1 LTNYPP
7 PSSEE
12 YAYPRSYFPLLW
24 NGHNIVLL
32 TNTGHVSV
40 DGRLQMHINLHC
52 TNCESDSIVR
62 WRFSDEYSEYDW
74 AAGLSKLLVLHA
86 FTEPCDGIEENT
98 TIP

>member
-1 LTNYPP
+1 
-7 PSSEE
+7 
-12 YAYPRSYFPLLW
+12 
-24 NGHNIVLL
+24 
-32 TNTGHVSV
+32 
-40 DGRLQMHINLHC
+40 MHINLHC